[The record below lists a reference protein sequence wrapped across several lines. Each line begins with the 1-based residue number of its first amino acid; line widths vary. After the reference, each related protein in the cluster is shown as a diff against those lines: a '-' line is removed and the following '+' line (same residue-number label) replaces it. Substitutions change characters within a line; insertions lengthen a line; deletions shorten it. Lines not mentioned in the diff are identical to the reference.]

1 MLGTSTGDYSGRGC
15 VGRGCWVAQGSK
27 LAVVP
32 AALTRLAHSSLM
44 LCYFQNLSELREC
57 FFSSCCLELY
67 FWVVSHRILHT
78 AVLVQPISAEHSK

>member
-1 MLGTSTGDYSGRGC
+1 MAAGFPRDQTVC
-15 VGRGCWVAQGSK
+15 AE

-32 AALTRLAHSSLM
+32 TGLTRLM
-44 LCYFQNLSELREC
+44 LSYFQNLSELKEC

-78 AVLVQPISAEHSK
+78 AVLVQPISAEHLK

>member
-1 MLGTSTGDYSGRGC
+1 MCGKGLLRFPGIKAVC
-15 VGRGCWVAQGSK
+15 AE

-32 AALTRLAHSSLM
+32 TGLTRLM
-44 LCYFQNLSELREC
+44 LWYFQNLSELREC